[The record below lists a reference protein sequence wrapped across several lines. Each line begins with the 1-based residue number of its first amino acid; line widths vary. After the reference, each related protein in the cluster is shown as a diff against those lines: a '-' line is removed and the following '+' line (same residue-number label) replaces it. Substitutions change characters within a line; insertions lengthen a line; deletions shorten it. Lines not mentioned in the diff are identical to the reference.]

1 MDYVQVAYSVSD
13 RRACEVLTLLRA
25 SHRHHS
31 VAGEQ
36 VARSRFPCLGMG
48 VSRSFVGLSHI
59 SWDPLACRSN
69 LQPSRFT
76 AFTLPILRLTEY

>member
-1 MDYVQVAYSVSD
+1 MGASAYAWSKSDLEILRFLRIRWSVP
-13 RRACEVLTLLRA
+13 
-25 SHRHHS
+25 
-31 VAGEQ
+31 

-69 LQPSRFT
+69 LQPSRSSF
-76 AFTLPILRLTEY
+76 RRSSR